1 MIVLH
6 YCGCNVWFPH
16 LHPYLTSVPIN
27 ALLLVDENVLATGD
41 DGGTLK
47 VWDMRKGTSFM
58 DLKHH
63 DDYISGIAID
73 QAKRMLLT
81 SR

>member
-1 MIVLH
+1 M
-6 YCGCNVWFPH
+6 
-16 LHPYLTSVPIN
+16 PIN

-47 VWDMRKGTSFM
+47 VWDMRKGTAFM
-58 DLKHH
+58 ELKQH

-73 QAKRMLLT
+73 QAKKTLLT
-81 SR
+81 TR